1 MSRTIRKRKQLFVDP
16 KVQGA
21 LVLRVLLYW
30 TVCLVTMTLMLLCW
44 SIVRTPRMFYTHL
57 DDMWF
62 HYGPALIASFI
73 LLPMVI
79 VDIIRVSNRF
89 AGPLMRLRR
98 SMRALARG
106 EHVEPIKFRR
116 GDFWRE
122 FAEEFNAVVARVQ
135 REGATAE
142 PALQEQTPTEPE
154 TGQQAEPEPEPE
166 AEPEPV
172 AVD

>member
-1 MSRTIRKRKQLFVDP
+1 MSQTTRIRKRLFIDP

-30 TVCLVTMTLMLLCW
+30 AVCLITVTLMLLCW
-44 SIVRTPRMFYTHL
+44 SILRTPRIFYTHL

-62 HYGPALIASFI
+62 HYGPAFIASFI
-73 LLPMVI
+73 LLPMV
-79 VDIIRVSNRF
+79 VLDIIRVSNRF
-89 AGPLMRLRR
+89 AGPLVRLRR

-106 EHVEPIKFRR
+106 EHVEPIRFRD
-116 GDFWRE
+116 GDFWQE
-122 FAEEFNAVVARVQ
+122 FADEFNAVAARVQ
-135 REGATAE
+135 GERPEAEPTLREETATASE
-142 PALQEQTPTEPE
+142 LVTT
-154 TGQQAEPEPEPE
+154 

>member
-1 MSRTIRKRKQLFVDP
+1 MSRTVRKRKQLFVDP

-30 TVCLVTMTLMLLCW
+30 LMCLVTITLMLLCW
-44 SIVRTPRMFYTHL
+44 SILRTPRMFYTHL

-62 HYGPALIASFI
+62 HYGPAMIASII
-73 LLPMVI
+73 LLPMVV

-89 AGPLMRLRR
+89 AGPLVRLRR
-98 SMRALARG
+98 GMRALARG
-106 EHVEPIKFRR
+106 EHVEPIKFRQ

-122 FAEEFNAVVARVQ
+122 FAEEFNAVVDRIQGESAK
-135 REGATAE
+135 AE
-142 PALQEQTPTEPE
+142 PAFRGGATTEPE
-154 TGQQAEPEPEPE
+154 PGRWE
-166 AEPEPV
+166 EPEPV